1 MREDKIRLG
10 GMALANGVLVHGPT
24 AWACAIRT
32 PEGELKV
39 ESATKSFRAAEVE
52 QPFLRGPARLAEVM
66 LLLPQVRRALPEA
79 RLPFE
84 RPRVLATMLGS
95 AVAARFVKT
104 SRLKPLAQELLA
116 GALSLARHGAVQLDG
131 PQPGPRALS
140 RAREAGPRAAAPAGD
155 RGSEPRAARGRRG
168 RARRLLGA
176 GTWSCASELGGLG
189 GTSLVVGARCS
200 FGGKDAGSV
209 NSQSYWRD

>member
-1 MREDKIRLG
+1 MRRLEGRPRRLTAASSTTRASLSAMAEDKIRLG

-39 ESATKSFRAAEVE
+39 ESAAKSFRAAEVE

-84 RPRVLATMLGS
+84 RRSV
-95 AVAARFVKT
+95 VAAMFGGAIVARLIKA
-104 SRLKPLAQELLA
+104 SRLRPFAQELLA
-116 GALSLARHGAVQLDG
+116 GAISLAPAALALRGSDVAAYHGAEHI
-131 PQPGPRALS
+131 S
-140 RAREAGPRAAAPAGD
+140 I
-155 RGSEPRAARGRRG
+155 GS
-168 RARRLLGA
+168 
-176 GTWSCASELGGLG
+176 
-189 GTSLVVGARCS
+189 
-200 FGGKDAGSV
+200 
-209 NSQSYWRD
+209 